1 MRLSCCC
8 PGKKERIHY
17 RIDKRPSSL
26 FYSCRRFGFFQQISN
41 QHNGLDIAGSNA
53 CMRRHGRNTLCKQK
67 QFKKKTEEI
76 LNNGTVLAV
85 PLNVYYYLIIN
96 TPSST
101 DAETES
107 IGESTLLT
115 IREAILSSTLRL
127 I

>member
-1 MRLSCCC
+1 
-8 PGKKERIHY
+8 
-17 RIDKRPSSL
+17 
-26 FYSCRRFGFFQQISN
+26 
-41 QHNGLDIAGSNA
+41 
-53 CMRRHGRNTLCKQK
+53 MRRHGRNTLCKQK